1 MTQGTHTPK
10 GLLRRA
16 GTGFGVEIVALMFA
30 LISVGLMAWQHWG
43 MNLVMPIASENGN
56 PGWVED
62 DRSENGN
69 SIVHYQQNDAYHM
82 QCEIHTAIT
91 YPFCNL
97 FTALNPED
105 QSVDLTQYTTLHLDL
120 SHQSST
126 RDSLRI
132 YLNHFFAP
140 DDQVWFPY
148 KSNQQVI
155 NPREDRHSY
164 TLKLDEF
171 YVPPWWVY
179 ASDLPAEQ
187 TTPQLTNVRHLV
199 LSTGDS
205 SIPRKVSLILHHAEL
220 RGKWISANALYRG
233 LIWAW
238 MLLALLYFSYR
249 AVRYSREAKA
259 KHAETEQ
266 LRAVNRLLD
275 LKSKRFEDLATH
287 DTLTGLYNRA
297 GLRPHLQEAVADYKK
312 TQLPFSVLMIDLDH
326 FKAINDRYGHDEGDR
341 ILKAFAQLISE
352 RCRHSD
358 IPARWGGEEFVVVCK
373 GSSAKAAKVL
383 ADDLCR
389 TAREAELGKGY
400 VVTCSIGVSEV
411 SGTGISAL
419 FKRADTALYQAKNSG
434 RDQVAVA

>member
-1 MTQGTHTPK
+1 MV
-10 GLLRRA
+10 LL
-16 GTGFGVEIVALMFA
+16 FA
-30 LISVGLMAWQHWG
+30 LISVALMAWQHWG

-69 SIVHYQQNDAYHM
+69 SIVQYQQNDAYHM
-82 QCEIHTAIT
+82 QCEIRTAIT

-105 QSVDLTQYTTLHLDL
+105 RGVDLTQYTTLHLDL

-126 RDSLRI
+126 RDSLRV

-140 DDQVWFPY
+140 EDQIWFPY

-155 NPREDRHSY
+155 NPREGRHSY

-179 ASDLPAEQ
+179 ASDLPPKQ

-205 SIPRKVSLILHHAEL
+205 SIPREVSLILHHAEL
-220 RGKWISANALYRG
+220 RGKRISANALYRG

-238 MLLALLYFSYR
+238 MLMALLYFSYR
-249 AVRYSREAKA
+249 AIRYSREART

-266 LRAVNRLLD
+266 LRSLNRLLD

-287 DTLTGLYNRA
+287 DPLTGLYNRA
-297 GLRPHLQEAVADYKK
+297 GLRPHLQEAVADYKRK
-312 TQLPFSVLMIDLDH
+312 QQPFSILMIDLDH
-326 FKAINDRYGHDEGDR
+326 FKPINDTYGHEEGDR
-341 ILKAFAQLISE
+341 ILAAFARMVSD
-352 RCRHSD
+352 RCRQSD

-373 GSSAKAAKVL
+373 NSTAEAAGVL
-383 ADDLCR
+383 AEDLCR
-389 TAREAELGKGY
+389 ATREARLGEGY
-400 VVTCSIGVSEV
+400 VVTCSIGVAQARGPDV
-411 SGTGISAL
+411 GAL
-419 FKRADTALYQAKNSG
+419 FRSADEALYRAKNGG
-434 RDQVAVA
+434 RDQVMTSS